1 MLGPAVAHAFELP
14 TRMSLP
20 REEYY
25 IVQQVYRGWSTFSI
39 VLVVVQFISLLTTAF
54 LVRHERR
61 VLVPTILAIVLVLG
75 AQVLFWTYTHPA
87 NIATA
92 NWTLQ
97 IDDWVRFRRS
107 WEYAHLAR
115 AGLQALAM
123 TCLVIAVVSRLPSR
137 KRGYYYY

>member
-1 MLGPAVAHAFELP
+1 MLGPGVAHAFELP

-54 LVRHERR
+54 LVRQDRR
-61 VLVPTILAIVLVLG
+61 VLIPTVLAVLFVLV

-87 NIATA
+87 NVATA
-92 NWTLQ
+92 NWTVQ

-123 TCLVIAVVSRLPSR
+123 MCLIVAVVSRLPTR
-137 KRGYYYY
+137 RRGYHYY